1 MVNVSCSENRTTVIK
16 RAMLACEKSGHHID
30 DDFAIQTYRQEQ
42 LNLSNSRRLNN
53 NKTSVDKNNYSLQ
66 RFMYS

>member
-30 DDFAIQTYRQEQ
+30 DDFADVSKMVIRVM
-42 LNLSNSRRLNN
+42 R
-53 NKTSVDKNNYSLQ
+53 
-66 RFMYS
+66 